1 MKRSIV
7 TKLLSAFLAVVM
19 VMSMAVTAFAQEN
32 VDDRLILRPI
42 HEQEEAAEEV
52 LEETKE
58 EIPNEEIPTE
68 NPEELAG
75 SAEQSAEQENDG
87 EKLSTESTDSY
98 SDFIGCLSLLEDY
111 AEAYAREHE
120 DEDSVALVI
129 NYIRC
134 GVEKYTS
141 GTWTTFCGPE
151 NTAFTSYVAEQ
162 DAANG
167 TSVARLRNLENF
179 TLPNGNEVDFK
190 HMFGAMDMAY
200 HTKNQSTAD
209 LGSWAGDIC
218 DLVQLTTNAGVI
230 GTVEE
235 MAEEIRTNNDKYFLY
250 DHPSDDIHSFGI
262 LDLYGDLDAFYILKK
277 LERSGSISAIMKN
290 YFTANLNDSIRAK
303 FFLENRFGVSK
314 KSEIRESVYSTYYG
328 NEGIRTLEGTYL
340 PNGVNADL
348 RRACCYAFADY
359 LYLTAKDRLD
369 NPYYKVFSSTSSVI
383 APGVT
388 QEIKMALT
396 NDDKQIVYYI
406 ATADIT
412 RSDVN
417 IYANYNGN
425 DGSVWKMARVTDQM
439 KSAEAKH
446 TNPDDAENYIPN
458 YSAVISTNAD
468 FYNMSNGA
476 PAGALVMEG
485 IEYNGLGNEDFFGIL
500 NDGTPIIGGSEEWN
514 ANRGNIKEAVGARPR
529 LIKNGKIIVDDT
541 SDYYSQ
547 RVTRTCVGITYDGKV
562 VMMVLDGRQEPF
574 SAGGSAIEIAQ
585 IMLDA
590 GCVEAVN
597 LDGGGSS
604 TFAAKGEGSNDIVVV
619 NRPSDGY
626 ERSVSSSLLVV
637 STAKPSTEF
646 DHAVISADYD
656 YLTVGTELEIRVAG
670 VTSTGGAIA
679 VPEDAELK
687 VSDES
692 KGSVVNGVFTATAVG
707 NAKVQLVAADGS
719 VLGSKT
725 LHIVEPDELKFTK
738 DNFNII
744 YGETEEFPIEA
755 TYSGNV
761 VKINPN
767 DVQFGYLKITLQ
779 SIGEIE
785 GGSVNT
791 TKTELVFEYPEA
803 GSISGFEFTAN
814 PTSTLRTLTIGAVL
828 KSKLPEFQAIINAE
842 YARVYQEAK
851 ANGYSDEEAAIQA
864 QTAAVNRAL
873 DSATKITA
881 YLYNNNEAS
890 FDFNNASGGSG
901 LLAWKREVPGSA
913 YKSDDNTYYLT
924 DAASSG
930 EVNYTFAVD
939 MSKMPIPEKLTAL
952 LYMLPGGDQ
961 EGRTAWDFLLQLA
974 ERISPLT
981 TVTITVSVPEG
992 FAIDKTNLRLAN
1004 EYFTLTSAEVENNKL
1019 TVVCNFIA
1027 QGEPINPANANPL
1040 CVLSGIKVV
1049 PNENAAWDD
1058 DGKIEFSVSG
1068 ELSYD
1073 IYAHFHVLMS
1083 LAQQEEYQQKYGLYP
1098 YDNRA
1103 NNPNDYGAH
1112 FFDTVADF
1120 TDTFGVKKNTK
1131 DGWVKEDGAWHYYQ
1145 GGEALTGV
1153 NKLPSYTDG
1162 EEGEYWYDLG
1172 ENGRCEGKLTG
1183 LFKNGENFYYARFGI
1198 LVSGWQSI
1206 ADDDGESYFYYFDT
1220 ADYTMYTGVRE
1231 IRGLTYTFNDEGKLI
1246 RGAFRTNEYGTKYFV
1261 AGEAWFRR
1269 FVTLEEGTYWLD
1281 VDGYVAYGNAHT
1293 VTDNVKDITW
1303 YHFDETTGL
1312 LTGLCSGFIDYRGEL
1327 YYCDENGK
1335 VFYGAI
1341 KVDDGIIYTA
1351 TRGKVYVNQ
1360 SCYIDQ
1366 TTACKG
1372 CTLETGK
1379 YWCDENGYIV
1389 GNGFADIDGYTYYF
1403 TDYSRAKGFTK
1414 IGDYYYIFNAASGK
1428 MYKDATMWVGNNE
1441 YGIEGGMHY
1450 FDAEGRM
1457 FIPDLEHGVR
1467 KIVSENGNLYFTI
1480 DGVKMTNGLNELDG
1494 DYYYAKADGKLVTGA
1509 TIWVSQR
1516 NGLIPEKGDW
1526 HAFDAEG
1533 KLVQTGFVNGG
1544 DGWSYYYENNV
1555 LALGFTK
1562 IGDYYYIFN
1571 AASGKMY
1578 KDATMWVGNN
1588 EYGIE
1593 GGMHYFDAEGRMFIP
1608 DLEHGV
1614 RKIVSE
1620 NGNLY
1625 FTIDGV
1631 KMTNGLNELDGD
1643 YYYAKADGKLVTG
1656 ATIWVSQRNGLI
1668 PEKGDWHAF
1677 DAEGKLVQTGF
1688 VNGGDGWSYYY
1699 ENNVLALGFTKIG
1712 DYYYIFNAASGKM
1725 YKDATMW
1732 VGNNEYG
1739 IEGGMHYFDA
1749 EGRMF
1754 IPDLEHGVRKIVSE
1768 NGNLYFTI
1776 DGVKMTNGL
1785 NELDGDYYYA
1795 KADGKLV
1802 TGATIWVSQRNGLI
1816 PEKGDWH
1823 AFDAEGKL
1831 VQTGFVNGGDGWSYY
1846 YENNVLALGF
1856 TKIGDYYYI
1865 FNAASGKM
1873 YKDATMW
1880 VGNNEYGIEGGMH
1893 YFDAEGRMTD
1903 K

>member
-19 VMSMAVTAFAQEN
+19 VMSMAVTAFAQESA
-32 VDDRLILRPI
+32 DDRLILRPI
-42 HEQEEAAEEV
+42 HEQEEMTDDV
-52 LEETKE
+52 PDETEE
-58 EIPNEEIPTE
+58 EIPNEETPAE
-68 NPEELAG
+68 NPEE
-75 SAEQSAEQENDG
+75 SAEPDEQPAELENDG
-87 EKLSTESTDSY
+87 EEQSTEAINSY
-98 SDFIGCLSLLEDY
+98 SDFIDCLNSLESY

-179 TLPNGNEVDFK
+179 ILPNGNEVDFK

-218 DLVQLTTNAGVI
+218 DLVQLTTNAGVT

-277 LERSGSISAIMKN
+277 LEGSGSISAIMKN

-446 TNPDDAENYIPN
+446 TNPDDTENYIPN

-485 IEYNGLGNEDFFGIL
+485 IEYHGLGNEDFFGIL

-547 RVTRTCVGITYDGKV
+547 RVTRTCVGITYDGRV

-692 KGSVVNGVFTATAVG
+692 IGSVVNGIFTAAAVG

-744 YGETEEFPIEA
+744 YGETEELPIEA

-913 YKSDDNTYYLT
+913 YKNDDNTYYLT
-924 DAASSG
+924 DAAFSG
-930 EVNYTFAVD
+930 EANYTFAVD

-981 TVTITVSVPEG
+981 TVTITAAVPEG
-992 FAIDKTNLRLAN
+992 FTIDKTNLRLAN

-1049 PNENAAWDD
+1049 PNENAVWDD
-1058 DGKIEFSVSG
+1058 NGKIEFSVSG

-1098 YDNRA
+1098 YDNRK

-1131 DGWVKEDGAWHYYQ
+1131 DGWVKEDGAWFYYQ

-1153 NKLPSYTDG
+1153 NKLPSYTVG

-1172 ENGRCEGKLTG
+1172 ETGRCEGKLTG
-1183 LFKNGENFYYARFGI
+1183 LFENGKNSYYARLGI

-1220 ADYTMYTGVRE
+1220 TDYTMYTGVRE
-1231 IRGLTYTFNDEGKLI
+1231 VKGLTYTFNDEGKLI

-1269 FVTLEEGTYWLD
+1269 FVPLEEGTYWLD

-1428 MYKDATMWVGNNE
+1428 MYKDANMWVGNNE

-1457 FIPDLEHGVR
+1457 FIPDLEHGVK
-1467 KIVSENGNLYFTI
+1467 KIVNENGNLYFTI

-1516 NGLIPEKGDW
+1516 NGLIPEKGNW

-1578 KDATMWVGNN
+1578 KDATMWVGDN

-1631 KMTNGLNELDGD
+1631 KMTNGLNELDGE

-1668 PEKGDWHAF
+1668 PEKGNWHAF
-1677 DAEGKLVQTGF
+1677 DAEGKLIQTGF

-1732 VGNNEYG
+1732 VG
-1739 IEGGMHYFDA
+1739 D
-1749 EGRMF
+1749 
-1754 IPDLEHGVRKIVSE
+1754 
-1768 NGNLYFTI
+1768 
-1776 DGVKMTNGL
+1776 
-1785 NELDGDYYYA
+1785 
-1795 KADGKLV
+1795 
-1802 TGATIWVSQRNGLI
+1802 
-1816 PEKGDWH
+1816 
-1823 AFDAEGKL
+1823 
-1831 VQTGFVNGGDGWSYY
+1831 
-1846 YENNVLALGF
+1846 
-1856 TKIGDYYYI
+1856 
-1865 FNAASGKM
+1865 
-1873 YKDATMW
+1873 
-1880 VGNNEYGIEGGMH
+1880 NEYGIEGGMH